1 MKPDVHGGGR
11 SDERPVGVA
20 RGLIPD
26 WLDDRFTRSVTPVI
40 RKLIIARV
48 NPNAITVMA
57 FALTACGGV
66 LIAFGHLI
74 GAFVLIVV
82 GGVLDFCDGK
92 VAALTGRVTRAG
104 AVLDSSLDRYSDSV
118 VYLALVVY
126 FAVRSHPATALA
138 AVLALIGSM
147 MTSYMMALGKSHGI
161 NFRIGVLR
169 RQDRVTLIS
178 FGLLFTPLHG
188 LIESAVMAVGGRIGL
203 SIDTVPIMPL
213 AAVVY
218 LLAVLSNVTAL
229 QRMRTLLKVADRDV
243 TQPVSRDEEDVPL
256 RERQLAMLEREIGT
270 VDR

>member
-188 LIESAVMAVGGRIGL
+188 LIESAVMAVGGRGADHAACC
-203 SIDTVPIMPL
+203 SGVPPRCAQQRDS
-213 AAVVY
+213 AA
-218 LLAVLSNVTAL
+218 AH
-229 QRMRTLLKVADRDV
+229 
-243 TQPVSRDEEDVPL
+243 EDAAEGRRSGRYPA
-256 RERQLAMLEREIGT
+256 RE
-270 VDR
+270 